1 MLRYFFMIKIIKII
15 ELLLHKYINYDMVN
29 IYQYIKLNIF
39 AKEGAMHTE
48 VHNAVT
54 AADQGTQYDESAKR
68 LLGQKSI
75 LAQILVRTV
84 DEFKGMNPR
93 YVETLIE
100 GEPYISRIPLEPGL
114 TNPEAMRAKSG
125 QRITGLNTENQEHA
139 EGLVRFDIVF
149 YVRMKDGLSQIIINV
164 EAQKDEPQRYGI
176 LNRAVFYVSRLISSQ
191 KERDFEN
198 TEYDDI
204 KRVYSI
210 WVCMNMEE
218 NSLSHIHL
226 VKDDLV
232 GYHDWR
238 GKLDLFNIVM
248 IGLAKK
254 LPGQGEQYELHRL
267 LGALFAE
274 GLTAGERLNII
285 KEEYD
290 IPIEQTIEQEVDVM
304 CNLSQGIKEAGIA
317 EGREE
322 GRVEGREEGREEG
335 RVEGRS
341 EGRAEEIIET
351 GYEFGLS
358 EQDILERLQ
367 KKLSI
372 SLQKAQEYLLMFGKR
387 TV

>member
-1 MLRYFFMIKIIKII
+1 
-15 ELLLHKYINYDMVN
+15 
-29 IYQYIKLNIF
+29 
-39 AKEGAMHTE
+39 MHTE
-48 VHNAVT
+48 VHNAVM

-114 TNPEAMRAKSG
+114 TNQEAMRAKSG

-238 GKLDLFNIVM
+238 GKLNLFNIVM

-254 LPGQGEQYELHRL
+254 LPKQGEQYELHRL

-290 IPIEQTIEQEVDVM
+290 IPIEQTIEQAPSWLFLVYTEII
-304 CNLSQGIKEAGIA
+304 NLVVAVASTSFFNKLAGIHSLQLM
-317 EGREE
+317 
-322 GRVEGREEGREEG
+322 V
-335 RVEGRS
+335 
-341 EGRAEEIIET
+341 
-351 GYEFGLS
+351 FGILS
-358 EQDILERLQ
+358 VPFSMTMISALPGLNSSLPMLI
-367 KKLSI
+367 KTSCAAPTTTHSI
-372 SLQKAQEYLLMFGKR
+372 SMVVVK
-387 TV
+387 